1 MAHNDHGDLL
11 VASGLPPFES
21 LARAGNTWSVA
32 TATAF
37 AAVVTKPLTVAPLEI
52 VNNSGDQ
59 YMTIN
64 HIWSWQLLG
73 TAVVWAHT
81 IWAQVGAA
89 VYSANAA
96 LVFYSGTGE
105 SKTSSTTT
113 NARTAIN
120 QTVVEN
126 GWQTFPG
133 ATMPSSLAAAT
144 PAGACVGNV
153 EGKLVVPPGR
163 ALHLAVSAS
172 VTTASAFQC
181 GANFSWTF

>member
-1 MAHNDHGDLL
+1 MTNRSGGMPAAKILPVASRISCLTPASGFPGWSRIWITEERSNSSSSCWTRPQQGTRSSRVRSSPSQLEGIAVMAHNDHGDLL

-37 AAVVTKPLTVAPLEI
+37 PPVVTKPLTVAPLEI

-89 VYSANAA
+89 VY
-96 LVFYSGTGE
+96 
-105 SKTSSTTT
+105 
-113 NARTAIN
+113 
-120 QTVVEN
+120 
-126 GWQTFPG
+126 
-133 ATMPSSLAAAT
+133 
-144 PAGACVGNV
+144 
-153 EGKLVVPPGR
+153 
-163 ALHLAVSAS
+163 
-172 VTTASAFQC
+172 
-181 GANFSWTF
+181 